1 MWRCLVVL
9 TGLAGCFSPSPPPGA
24 ACAPA
29 TATVRCPE
37 GLACIAHDGIET
49 CELAGPTSPDGGID
63 GDPNADSD
71 GDGIADRTDNC
82 PGVKNANQANE
93 DGDALG
99 DACDPCPPSDD
110 NTDTDGDGVGDVCDP
125 NPTTA
130 GDKIVA
136 FDGFAG
142 NLSAWTTSGGAST
155 SMGDAVL
162 VADDATSTIISMA
175 SPSAAHVEL
184 RSSLV
189 IDMITATGQNLGS
202 INLID
207 RMQPSTDKAVA
218 CQQSGLVNG
227 TQEEL
232 RIFDASTSTI
242 VNNAAHAF
250 GAGSQV
256 EMRMRRTGTSYACH
270 VTNPSLELV
279 STVAFSPA
287 SPRIGLRVRGAAARF
302 HWVMIV
308 TSP

>member
-1 MWRCLVVL
+1 VVL
-9 TGLAGCFSPSPPPGA
+9 AGLAGCFSPSPPLGA
-24 ACAPA
+24 ICAPA
-29 TATVRCPE
+29 TEAARCPE
-37 GLACIAHDGIET
+37 GLACIAHDGVET
-49 CELAGPTSPDGGID
+49 CELPGATTPDGGVD
-63 GDPNADSD
+63 ADPNADGD

-82 PGVKNANQANE
+82 PTVKNANQANE

-99 DACDPCPPSDD
+99 DACDPCPPFDD

-125 NPTTA
+125 NPTTP

-136 FDGFAG
+136 FDGFSG
-142 NLSAWTTSGGAST
+142 NLSAWTTSGSAST
-155 SMGDAVL
+155 AAGDAVL
-162 VADDATSTIISMA
+162 VADDATSTIISMP
-175 SPSAAHVEL
+175 SPSAGRVEL
-184 RSSLV
+184 RSSLL

-207 RMQPSTDKAVA
+207 RLQPGTDKSIA

-250 GAGSQV
+250 GNGSQV
-256 EMRMRRTGTSYACH
+256 EMRLRRTGTSYACH

-287 SPRIGLRVRGAAARF
+287 SPRIGLRVRGAAAKF
-302 HWVMIV
+302 HWVMII